1 MTDAVREESPNH
13 GTRSMFDL
21 DGHVAVVTGG
31 NSGIGLAM
39 ADALAAAG
47 ADVCVWG
54 TNEERNAT
62 AAKQLEQN
70 GHGVLAL
77 RCDVGDEHQV
87 EQAMAQ
93 TVDHF
98 GRLDS
103 CFANAG
109 VGGTGTR
116 FLETDLSEFR
126 RVTRV
131 NLDGAFLT
139 LKAAVRR
146 LVEQGEGG
154 SLVGTASLA
163 AVQGQP
169 RGQGYA
175 ASKGGLISMIKAI
188 AIEFARHDI
197 RANAVLPGWV
207 STPLADPAL
216 KSEPFERRV
225 LPRVPVGR
233 WGEPTD
239 FGALAV
245 YLASPASA
253 FHTADTITLDGGY
266 VAF

>member
-1 MTDAVREESPNH
+1 MARTTEEAPAQMPSAP
-13 GTRSMFDL
+13 FDL
-21 DGHVAVVTGG
+21 TGHAAVVTGG

-47 ADVCVWG
+47 ANVCIWG
-54 TNEERNAT
+54 TNEARNAS
-62 AAKQLEQN
+62 AAQQLQR
-70 GHGVLAL
+70 HGRGVFAL
-77 RCDVGDEHQV
+77 QCDVSDEGQV
-87 EQAMAQ
+87 ERAMTQ
-93 TVDHF
+93 TVERF

-109 VGGTGTR
+109 VGSTGGR
-116 FLETDLSEFR
+116 FLETSLTEFR
-126 RVTRV
+126 RVTSV

-139 LKAAVRR
+139 FQAAVRR
-146 LVEQGEGG
+146 MVEHGDGG

-188 AIEFARHDI
+188 AIEFARYDI

-207 STPLADPAL
+207 STPMADPML
-216 KSEPFERRV
+216 QSEAFQRRV
-225 LPRVPVGR
+225 LPRMPVGR
-233 WGEPTD
+233 WGRPDD

-245 YLASPASA
+245 YLASPASC

>member
-1 MTDAVREESPNH
+1 MNGSDQNATSNDMSSAP
-13 GTRSMFDL
+13 FDL
-21 DGHVAVVTGG
+21 TGHVAVVTGG

-39 ADALAAAG
+39 AAALASAG
-47 ADVCVWG
+47 ADVCIWG
-54 TNEERNAT
+54 TNEARNTT
-62 AAKQLEQN
+62 AAERLRQH

-77 RCDVGDEHQV
+77 RCDVSNEDEV
-87 EQAMAQ
+87 EAAMGQ
-93 TVDHF
+93 TVERF

-109 VGGTGTR
+109 VGGAGTR
-116 FLETDLSEFR
+116 FLETSLSEFR
-126 RVTRV
+126 RVTDV

-139 LKAAVRR
+139 LRAAAGR
-146 LVEQGEGG
+146 LVEQGQGG
-154 SLVGTASLA
+154 SLIGTASLA

-175 ASKGGLISMIKAI
+175 ASKGGLISMIKSI
-188 AIEFARHDI
+188 AIELARHHI

-216 KSEPFERRV
+216 QSEPFERRV

-233 WGEPTD
+233 WGQPSD

-253 FHTADTITLDGGY
+253 FHTADSITLDGGY

>member
-1 MTDAVREESPNH
+1 MTTVENP
-13 GTRSMFDL
+13 FDL
-21 DGHVAVVTGG
+21 TGHVALVTGG

-47 ADVCVWG
+47 ASVCIWG
-54 TNEERNAT
+54 TNEERNT
-62 AAKQLEQN
+62 RAAEQLESR
-70 GHGVLAL
+70 GSGVLAL
-77 RCDVGDEHQV
+77 RCDVGDEQQV
-87 EQAMAQ
+87 QTAMDR
-93 TVDHF
+93 TVERF

-109 VGGTGTR
+109 VGAGGTR
-116 FLETDLSEFR
+116 FTETGLDEFR

-139 LKAAVRR
+139 LRAAARV
-146 LVEQGEGG
+146 LVEQCAGG
-154 SLVGTASLA
+154 SLVGTSSLA
-163 AVQGQP
+163 ARQGPP
-169 RGQGYA
+169 RGQAYA
-175 ASKGGLISMIKAI
+175 ASKGGLISMMQAI
-188 AIEFARHDI
+188 AIELGRHHI

-216 KSEPFERRV
+216 ESDAFQRKV
-225 LPRVPVGR
+225 LPRMPVGR
-233 WGEPTD
+233 WGRPTD

-253 FHTADTITLDGGY
+253 FHTADTITVDGGY

>member
-1 MTDAVREESPNH
+1 MTDAERAHTPGNP
-13 GTRSMFDL
+13 FDL
-21 DGHVAVVTGG
+21 HGHVAVVTGG

-47 ADVCVWG
+47 ANVCIWG
-54 TNEERNAT
+54 TNEDRNST
-62 AAKQLEQN
+62 AVEKLRS
-70 GHGVLAL
+70 HGTDVLSLA
-77 RCDVGDEHQV
+77 CDVGDEEQV
-87 EQAMAQ
+87 EQAMDH

-116 FLETDLSEFR
+116 FLETGLSEFR

-131 NLDGAFLT
+131 NVEGAFLT
-139 LKAAVRR
+139 LRAAARR
-146 LVEQGEGG
+146 LVDQGEGG

-175 ASKGGLISMIKAI
+175 SSKGALISMIKSI
-188 AIEFARHDI
+188 AIELARHDI
-197 RANAVLPGWV
+197 RANAILPGWV
-207 STPLADPAL
+207 STPMADPAL
-216 KSEPFERRV
+216 ESEPFQRRV
-225 LPRVPVGR
+225 LPRMPVGR
-233 WGEPTD
+233 WGQPSD
-239 FGALAV
+239 FGPLAV

-253 FHTADTITLDGGY
+253 FHTADTLTVDGGY
-266 VAF
+266 SAF

>member
-1 MTDAVREESPNH
+1 MPDSP
-13 GTRSMFDL
+13 FDL
-21 DGHVAVVTGG
+21 SGHVALVTGG

-47 ADVCVWG
+47 AGVCVWG
-54 TNEERNAT
+54 TNAERNET
-62 AAKQLEQN
+62 AAEQLRA
-70 GHGVLAL
+70 HGTDVFPL
-77 RCDVGDEHQV
+77 RCDVSDEAQV
-87 EQAMAQ
+87 ADAMRQ
-93 TVDHF
+93 LTDHF

-109 VGGTGTR
+109 VGGAGMR
-116 FLETDLSEFR
+116 FLETDLSEFH

-131 NLDGAFLT
+131 NVDGAFLT
-139 LKAAVRR
+139 LRAAAAQ

-175 ASKGGLISMIKAI
+175 ASKGALISMIKSI
-188 AIEFARHDI
+188 AIELSRHKI

-207 STPLADPAL
+207 STPMADPAL
-216 KSEPFERRV
+216 QSEPFQRRV
-225 LPRVPVGR
+225 LPRMPVGR
-233 WGEPTD
+233 WGEPGD

-245 YLASPASA
+245 YLASPASS
-253 FHTADTITLDGGY
+253 FHTADTITVDGGY
-266 VAF
+266 LAF